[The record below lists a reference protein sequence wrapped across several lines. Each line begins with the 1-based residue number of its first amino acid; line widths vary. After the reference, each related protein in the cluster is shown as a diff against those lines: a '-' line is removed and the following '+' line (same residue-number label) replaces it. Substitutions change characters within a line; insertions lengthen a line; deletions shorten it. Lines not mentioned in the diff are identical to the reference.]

1 MITVIIP
8 TYNRP
13 NCLKKALGSLALQT
27 DNRFNVLVVDDCSTE
42 DVKWIV
48 DAYIESGMAV
58 EYIKTP
64 QNGGAGMARNYGI
77 DYVTE
82 RANANK
88 VKGSKKNKKQS
99 QMSKDFIVFLD
110 SDDMLLPN
118 AIATYN
124 SVLHSTEQVQVL
136 ATLFM
141 EEHNDQY
148 GNKYYTQPAINN
160 ITWVHGKLYSLD
172 LLNDYSLRFP
182 DMPYGEDLAFNS
194 LVYTVVDKPLN
205 SHVQTHLRTME
216 QNSLTNVSVGKEKST
231 YGFLEGANWYANE
244 INRRNLI
251 GKAKYTILPN
261 MVSKMYYYSDYLR
274 YRRPQYELAEFLAK
288 DFYQKI
294 NLEEFM
300 KEPKFISKFID
311 EFSNAMIKYIE
322 GEAYTPFK
330 TFDQTMQEL
339 GLDVKDYRNLVKV
352 Q

>member
-13 NCLKKALGSLALQT
+13 DCLKKALGSLALQT
-27 DNRFNVLVVDDCSTE
+27 DNRFNVVVVDDCSTE

-48 DAYIESGMAV
+48 DAYAESGMPV

-82 RANANK
+82 REQLGNP
-88 VKGSKKNKKQS
+88 KGSKKNKK
-99 QMSKDFIVFLD
+99 SKSSKNYVAFLD

-124 SVLHSTEQVQVL
+124 SVLFSTEQLEVL

-194 LVYTVVDKPLN
+194 LVYTIVDKPLN

-216 QNSLTNVSVGKEKST
+216 QNSLTNISVGKEKST
-231 YGFLEGANWYANE
+231 YGFLQGANWFANE
-244 INRRNLI
+244 LNRRNLI
-251 GKAKYTILPN
+251 GKAKYSILPN
-261 MVSKMYYYSDYLR
+261 MVTKMYYYSDFLR
-274 YRRPQYELAEFLAK
+274 CRRPQYELAEFLVK
-288 DFYQKI
+288 DFYKKI
-294 NLEEFM
+294 NFEEFM
-300 KEPKFISKFID
+300 KEPKFISKVID
-311 EFSNAMIKYIE
+311 EFPNSAIKYIE
-322 GEAYTPFK
+322 NEAYTPFK
-330 TFDQTMQEL
+330 TFDQTMKDL
-339 GLDVKDYRNLVKV
+339 GLDIDGYRTLVKT